1 MTDVGRAASKPSD
14 SKYVA
19 TPARNAEVI
28 RDVQYAKIDGLPLK
42 LDLYLPKNRTDTPP
56 LLVWIHGG
64 NWKSGRKDRCPLAW
78 LTRHDFAVTSLQYRL
93 SGQAIFPA
101 QIHDC
106 KGAVRWLRAN
116 AEMYRYSAEKV
127 DVSGISAGGH
137 LATLIGTSSGMKELE
152 GTVGGNLDQS
162 SRAQARLNMCGAS
175 DFVRIRTLH
184 YRKDLDNPNAILAQL
199 LGGPFMKKRDLARLD
214 SPVPDISEDDPPLLI
229 FHGEKDPLVPL
240 DQSIHL
246 SDRYRNAGLAV
257 SLETIPNEPH
267 VPQEFWDARRRSL
280 TLDFFN
286 QHLR

>member
-42 LDLYLPKNRTDTPP
+42 LDLYLPKNRTDTTP

-78 LTRHDFAVTSLQYRL
+78 LIRHDFAVTSLQYRL

-127 DVSGISAGGH
+127 GVSGIFAGGH
-137 LATLIGTSSGMKELE
+137 LATLIGTSGGMKELE

-162 SRAQARLNMCGAS
+162 SRAQRHTQYVCSQRFRPHQDPSLP
-175 DFVRIRTLH
+175 R
-184 YRKDLDNPNAILAQL
+184 
-199 LGGPFMKKRDLARLD
+199 GP
-214 SPVPDISEDDPPLLI
+214 
-229 FHGEKDPLVPL
+229 G
-240 DQSIHL
+240 
-246 SDRYRNAGLAV
+246 
-257 SLETIPNEPH
+257 
-267 VPQEFWDARRRSL
+267 
-280 TLDFFN
+280 
-286 QHLR
+286 